1 MEHKF
6 PLFGIFRPEKQ
17 GCFPFNQN
25 FRKFGNSSKWNR
37 NFPEKFPEIP
47 ETVEFPKSE
56 AKSEAFKIL
65 EIPAGSKVE

>member
-1 MEHKF
+1 MKHKF
-6 PLFGIFRPEKQ
+6 PLFGILRPEKQ

-37 NFPEKFPEIP
+37 NFPETFPEIP

-56 AKSEAFKIL
+56 AFKSNF
-65 EIPAGSKVE
+65 

>member
-6 PLFGIFRPEKQ
+6 PLFGIFRPEEQ

-37 NFPEKFPEIP
+37 NFPETFPEIP

-56 AKSEAFKIL
+56 AFK
-65 EIPAGSKVE
+65 